1 MLAMVFRLGLV
12 SGIGGGCGDG
22 VRLEARGGGGAGAG
36 TGADEDIV
44 EGVVATGVATGVA
57 GTGMVSLGFGF
68 CILSNRDLRSET
80 DCLSPP
86 RQQPNKSNKQ
96 GIRGLGSKG
105 DSTTTMT

>member
-1 MLAMVFRLGLV
+1 MLAMVFRLSLV

-22 VRLEARGGGGAGAG
+22 VRLAARGGGGAGAG

-44 EGVVATGVATGVA
+44 EEVVATGVA
-57 GTGMVSLGFGF
+57 GTGTASLGFGF

-86 RQQPNKSNKQ
+86 RQQPNKSNK
-96 GIRGLGSKG
+96 GSGVLGSKG